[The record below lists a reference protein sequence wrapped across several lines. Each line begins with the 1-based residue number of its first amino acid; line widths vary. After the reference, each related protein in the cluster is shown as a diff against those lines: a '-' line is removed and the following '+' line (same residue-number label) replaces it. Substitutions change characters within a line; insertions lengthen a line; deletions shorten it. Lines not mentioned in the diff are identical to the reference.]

1 MKSEKLLLQSLIHV
15 WFMLQ
20 PVRIVGHVWSIL
32 QSVKLAVMV
41 GHELGDLE
49 QLQLLL
55 LKF

>member
-32 QSVKLAVMV
+32 QSVRLAVMV
-41 GHELGDLE
+41 GHEVGDLE